1 MFYYVNGTVAETGP
15 NLAVIDCGGVGY
27 ACMTT
32 NNTLSQLKKG
42 EKKKLYTYLNVGYAC
57 ATTNYTLSQ
66 LKKGE
71 RAKLYTHLHVR
82 EDIFELYGFSSQA
95 ELNSFRMLIGVSGVG
110 PKAALSVLSA
120 ATPQNL
126 ALSIVTGDEKALT
139 AAPGIGKKIA
149 QRIILELKDKLAKEQ
164 SSFSAQGGGAVPVSL
179 PGDKGGEAAAALAVL
194 GYGSQEIG
202 LALKGIDMDAL
213 PLEEIIRQ
221 ALKKM
226 VR

>member
-1 MFYYVNGTVAETGP
+1 MFYYLSGTVAEIEA

-27 ACMTT
+27 AC
-32 NNTLSQLKKG
+32 S
-42 EKKKLYTYLNVGYAC
+42 
-57 ATTNYTLSQ
+57 TTNYTLSQ

-71 RAKLYTHLHVR
+71 RAKLYTYMNVR
-82 EDIFELYGFSSQA
+82 EDAVDLFGFASQSELH
-95 ELNSFRMLIGVSGVG
+95 SFKMLIGVSGVG
-110 PKAALSVLSA
+110 PKAALSVLSST
-120 ATPQNL
+120 TPGNL
-126 ALSIVTGDEKALT
+126 AMSVVMGDEKALM

-164 SSFSAQGGGAVPVSL
+164 QSGSFEVGGISIPTVQQSS
-179 PGDKGGEAAAALAVL
+179 KTGEASAALAVL
-194 GYGSQEIG
+194 GYGSQDIAV
-202 LALKGIDMDAL
+202 ALRGIDIENL

>member
-1 MFYYVNGTVAETGP
+1 MFYYVSGTVAEIGP

-27 ACMTT
+27 AC
-32 NNTLSQLKKG
+32 
-42 EKKKLYTYLNVGYAC
+42 
-57 ATTNYTLSQ
+57 ATTNYTIFR

-71 RAKLYTHLHVR
+71 RAKLFTYLHVR
-82 EDIFELYGFSSQA
+82 EEIFELFGFSSQQ
-95 ELNSFRMLIGVSGVG
+95 ELSSFKMLIGVSGVG
-110 PKAALSVLSA
+110 PKAALAILSST
-120 ATPQNL
+120 TPNNL

-164 SSFSAQGGGAVPVSL
+164 TSFSSDGPVPVIAAGGAN
-179 PGDKGGEAAAALAVL
+179 KAGEASAALAVL
-194 GYGSQEIG
+194 GYGTPEIAA
-202 LALKGIDMDAL
+202 ALKGVDMEQ

>member
-1 MFYYVNGTVAETGP
+1 MFYYVNGIVAEIDA
-15 NLAVIDCGGVGY
+15 NLAVIDCNG
-27 ACMTT
+27 
-32 NNTLSQLKKG
+32 
-42 EKKKLYTYLNVGYAC
+42 VGYAC

-71 RAKLYTHLHVR
+71 KAKLYTYLNVR
-82 EDIFELYGFSSQA
+82 EDAVDLFGFASQS
-95 ELNSFRMLIGVSGVG
+95 ELNSFKMLLGVSGVG
-110 PKAALSVLSA
+110 PKAALSILSST
-120 ATPQNL
+120 TPGNL
-126 ALSIVTGDEKALT
+126 AMSVVMGDEKALT

-164 SSFSAQGGGAVPVSL
+164 ASGSFAVGGSVPVIVQNS
-179 PGDKGGEAAAALAVL
+179 KANEASAALAVL
-194 GYGSQEIG
+194 GYTAQDIA
-202 LALKGIDMDAL
+202 LALNGIDMEAL

>member
-1 MFYYVNGTVAETGP
+1 MFYYVSGTVAEIGP

-27 ACMTT
+27 AC
-32 NNTLSQLKKG
+32 
-42 EKKKLYTYLNVGYAC
+42 
-57 ATTNYTLSQ
+57 ATTNYTISR

-71 RAKLYTHLHVR
+71 RAKLFTYLHVR
-82 EDIFELYGFSSQA
+82 EEIFELFGFSSQQ
-95 ELNSFRMLIGVSGVG
+95 ELSSFKMLIGVSGVG
-110 PKAALSVLSA
+110 PPAALAILSST
-120 ATPQNL
+120 TPNNL

-164 SSFSAQGGGAVPVSL
+164 TSFSSDGPVPVMAAGGAS
-179 PGDKGGEAAAALAVL
+179 KAGEASAALAVL
-194 GYGSQEIG
+194 GYGTPEIAA
-202 LALKGIDMDAL
+202 ALKGVDMEQ

>member
-15 NLAVIDCGGVGY
+15 NLAVIDCGG
-27 ACMTT
+27 
-32 NNTLSQLKKG
+32 
-42 EKKKLYTYLNVGYAC
+42 VGYAC

-82 EDIFELYGFSSQA
+82 EDIFELYVFSSQA
-95 ELNSFRMLIGVSGVG
+95 ELNSFRMLIGVSGAG
-110 PKAALSVLSA
+110 PKAALSVRSA

-126 ALSIVTGDEKALT
+126 ALSIVTEDEKALT
-139 AAPGIGKKIA
+139 AAQGIGKKIA
-149 QRIILELKDKLAKEQ
+149 QRIILELKDKLAKDQ
-164 SSFSAQGGGAVPVSL
+164 SSFTVPSGGSAPMPLGGSKP
-179 PGDKGGEAAAALAVL
+179 GEAAAALAVL
-194 GYGSQEIG
+194 GYGSQGIST
-202 LALKGIDMDAL
+202 ALKGIDMDAL

-226 VR
+226 VK

>member
-1 MFYYVNGTVAETGP
+1 MFYYLDGTVAEILPG
-15 NLAVIDCGGVGY
+15 LAVIDCGGVGY
-27 ACMTT
+27 ACLTT
-32 NNTLSQLKKG
+32 NHTLSQIRKG
-42 EKKKLYTYLNVGYAC
+42 ERSKLYTYLNVGE
-57 ATTNYTLSQ
+57 S
-66 LKKGE
+66 
-71 RAKLYTHLHVR
+71 VF
-82 EDIFELYGFSSQA
+82 DLYGFASSK
-95 ELNSFRMLIGVSGVG
+95 ELEGFRMLLGVSGVG
-110 PKAALSVLSA
+110 PKAALAILSA
-120 ATPQNL
+120 CTPEAL
-126 ALSIVTGDEKALT
+126 ALAVVSGDEKALT
-139 AAPGIGKKIA
+139 AAPGVGKKIA

-164 SSFSAQGGGAVPVSL
+164 SSFSAQSSGVIPMVL